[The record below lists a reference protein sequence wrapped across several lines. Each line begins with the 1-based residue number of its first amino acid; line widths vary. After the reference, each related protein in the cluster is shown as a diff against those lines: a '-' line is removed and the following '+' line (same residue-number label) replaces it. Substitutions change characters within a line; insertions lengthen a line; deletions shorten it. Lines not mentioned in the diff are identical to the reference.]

1 MCSELRNLAFCL
13 LMLVVSCTPYRK
25 MQRIISGHTALS
37 LSVPGDEKSDD
48 AQDADTM
55 QIDSIRGTLSDGPVI
70 MNAIRDTETG
80 EMVATDILAASV
92 VTARFR
98 NVAERAGMVSVSF
111 DITVPSGM
119 SDSQWQLKIRP
130 VMRMQEDTLEL
141 APLFIT
147 GSGYRQAQMR
157 GYQKYR
163 DFLSSIITDTT
174 DFIRM
179 GQLEIFLKRH
189 FPRTYAMKNDS
200 TLVTDDM
207 EKNLFGVTQ
216 KDALRHYTMQG
227 KIRRNE
233 RRKSM
238 KDKMFR
244 TYVKDPIL
252 TEGIRLD
259 TVMTMDH
266 GAFVYRYVHT
276 FRTRPGLRKVL
287 VSLNVSLYE
296 KGECLLTLPFPEELT
311 FYISSLSTLADE
323 TPKYRMHVLERRV
336 YDNTKAF
343 IDFRQG
349 SSDVD
354 TLLEGNCD
362 ELARVRKCIDDV
374 VGRRE
379 FALDSLIITASC
391 SPEGTFALNGRLSA
405 ARSESVKKY
414 LEHYVPEQWKDSIK
428 VASLPENWGQLV
440 RLVRNDTVMRPEAIR
455 RILDLTFDLADPDKV
470 ERTISLMPEYR
481 YLREKVYPKLR
492 SVGFEFYMHRVGMVK
507 DTVHTTE
514 LDTLYAAGV
523 EALKRLDYKTAHTL
537 LRSYGDY
544 NAALAMMSADYNH
557 SALEVLDRL
566 NDEEPKVCY
575 LKAMVLSRLER
586 VGEALKYFRLA
597 LAYDPSLEYRA
608 NLDPEMSELIREIN
622 NNQPL

>member
-1 MCSELRNLAFCL
+1 MFSKAKYIALVL
-13 LMLVVSCTPYRK
+13 LWAVVSCTPYRK
-25 MQRIISGHTALS
+25 MQQIMSGHTAIS
-37 LSVPGDEKSDD
+37 LSVPGDEDVADD
-48 AQDADTM
+48 CVADTM
-55 QIDSIRGTLSDGPVI
+55 QIDSIKGTLSEGPVI
-70 MNAIRDTETG
+70 MNAIRDDETG
-80 EMVATDILAASV
+80 EMVATDVIAASV

-111 DITVPSGM
+111 DVTVPSGM

-141 APLFIT
+141 DPLFIT

-163 DFLSSIITDTT
+163 EFLSSIITDTT

-179 GQLEIFLKRH
+179 GQLEIFLQRH

-216 KDALRHYTMQG
+216 RDALYHYTMHG

-238 KDKMFR
+238 KEKMYR
-244 TYVKDPIL
+244 MYVKDPIL

-259 TVMTMDH
+259 TVITMAQ
-266 GAFVYRYVHT
+266 GSFVYRYIHT
-276 FRTRPGLRKVL
+276 FKTRPGLRKVM
-287 VSLNVSLYE
+287 VSLDGSIYE
-296 KGECLLTLPFPEELT
+296 KGECILNLPFPEELT
-311 FYISSLSTLADE
+311 FYISSLSTLVDD
-323 TPKYRMHVLERRV
+323 TPKYRMQVLERRV

-343 IDFRQG
+343 IDFDQG
-349 SSDVD
+349 SSRVD
-354 TLLEGNCD
+354 TLIEGNHD
-362 ELARVRKCIDDV
+362 ELVRVRRCIEDV

-379 FALDSLIITASC
+379 FALDSLVITASC
-391 SPEGTFALNGRLSA
+391 SPEGPFSFNEKLSV
-405 ARSESVKKY
+405 ARSEAVRTY
-414 LEHYVPEQWKDSIK
+414 LERYIPEQWRDSVR
-428 VASLPENWGQLV
+428 VASLPENWEQLLK
-440 RLVRNDTVMRPEAIR
+440 LVRNDTVMRPEAVR
-455 RILDLTFDLADPDKV
+455 RILEITADMTYPDNV
-470 ERTISLMPEYR
+470 ECKMSRMPEYR

-492 SVGFEFYMHRVGMVK
+492 SVSFEFYMHRVGMVK

-514 LDTLYAAGV
+514 LDTVYAAGV
-523 EALKRLDYKTAHTL
+523 EALKNLDYKAAHTL
-537 LRSYGDY
+537 LRTYGDY

-557 SALEVLDRL
+557 SALEVLDNL
-566 NDEEPKVCY
+566 DEDNPKVCY
-575 LKAMVLSRLER
+575 LKAIVLSRLER
-586 VGEALKYFRLA
+586 MPEALKYFRLA

-622 NNQPL
+622 MN